1 MERAYIYARVSSAG
15 QNTGVP
21 GTTSLDF
28 QVHECTQFA
37 ERNNLS
43 VIDTYQEIGSARD
56 VSKLSELQSL
66 VNKVVRE
73 GTVSVV
79 IFYDV
84 SRFTRDLLGTMDVF
98 RRLTDKGRVVKFVSA
113 TDYQNYT
120 TGEWTAH
127 MGGHNSNFINAVL
140 RSRAESDMI
149 SQRVRS
155 SIAIRRA
162 SGHIIGPAPFGKMKV
177 ANPQTGGQKL
187 VNFPEEQKVLKTLH
201 DLRKKGMSYSD
212 IADEMDTRRI
222 RYRGKR
228 PFTANIVR
236 RLIVGNKQTFKM
248 NDMLTALP

>member
-1 MERAYIYARVSSAG
+1 MERAFIYARVSSAG

-28 QVHECTQFA
+28 QISECTQFA
-37 ERNNLS
+37 QRNNLS

-56 VSKLSELQSL
+56 VTRLTELQSL

-84 SRFTRDLLGTMDVF
+84 SRFTRDLLGTMDIF
-98 RRLTDKGRVVKFVSA
+98 RRLTDKERTVKFVSA
-113 TDYQNYT
+113 TDYHNYT
-120 TGEWTAH
+120 TGQWTAH
-127 MGGHNSNFINAVL
+127 MGGHNSNFINAIL

-162 SGHIIGPAPFGKMKV
+162 SGHIIGPAPFGKVKV
-177 ANPQTGGQKL
+177 VNPQTGGHKL
-187 VNFPEEQKVLKTLH
+187 VNSPEEQKVIKTLH
-201 DLRKKGMSYSD
+201 NLRNKGMTYNE

-236 RLIVGNKQTFKM
+236 RLVAGNKQTFKM
-248 NDMLTALP
+248 NDMLSALA